1 MDTPHYWFS
10 APQWGFGARLPVSW
24 EGWLADGVWLALWLA
39 MSPYMR
45 SREHGLHGLGVLFA
59 MLAILLAMH
68 RWKGE
73 PAG

>member
-1 MDTPHYWFS
+1 M
-10 APQWGFGARLPVSW
+10 SW

-45 SREHGLHGLGVLFA
+45 SREHGLHGLGVFFA